1 VPDDDSSDPTDSFSD
16 DLADDPDGDLPHD
29 DVRPRWEAPAPTG
42 VQTVDA
48 AVAELGR
55 LDGLP
60 TGEHVAL
67 YDAAHRKLQDA
78 LADLDGA

>member
-1 VPDDDSSDPTDSFSD
+1 VPDDDSSEPTDPF
-16 DLADDPDGDLPHD
+16 GDRPHD
-29 DVRPRWEAPAPTG
+29 DVTPRWEAPPPTG
-42 VQTVDA
+42 VDAVDE
-48 AVAELGR
+48 AVAELSR

-60 TGEHVAL
+60 IGEHVAV